1 MERGMN
7 CDKRQQLYRCFVKMG
22 SKGTPIV
29 KNPRPKDVALICP
42 LNEAILV
49 GGGFEFSRLNVK

>member
-22 SKGTPIV
+22 SKGTPIA
-29 KNPRPKDVALICP
+29 KNPSPEDVALICP
-42 LNEAILV
+42 LKGRMPGL
-49 GGGFEFSRLNVK
+49 RLRG